1 MENSWGVL
9 GKPTPEKIAE
19 WQNMPYGQFK
29 NMVTDLKKK
38 SKGKTLSKYEIRIRK
53 IQSTVCAAYHTV
65 EAFTPD
71 LAIKEVQKLDKNLF
85 KWREPTNQPD
95 KYEYKVTRVE

>member
-1 MENSWGVL
+1 MSWGIL

-19 WQNMPYGQFK
+19 WQNMPYGEFK
-29 NMVTDLKKK
+29 TMVADLKKK

-71 LAIKEVQKLDKNLF
+71 IAVKEVQKIDKNLF
-85 KWREPTNQPD
+85 KWHEPANQSD
-95 KYEYKVTRVE
+95 KYEYQVVRIE

>member
-38 SKGKTLSKYEIRIRK
+38 SKGKTLSNYKVRIRK
-53 IQSTVCAAYHTV
+53 IESTVCAAYHTI

-85 KWREPTNQPD
+85 KWHEPANQSD
-95 KYEYKVTRVE
+95 KYEYQVVRIE

>member
-1 MENSWGVL
+1 MSWGIL

-19 WQNMPYGQFK
+19 WQNMPYGEFK
-29 NMVTDLKKK
+29 TMVADLKKK

-53 IQSTVCAAYHTV
+53 LQSTVCAAYHTV

-71 LAIKEVQKLDKNLF
+71 LAIKEVQTLDKNLF
-85 KWREPTNQPD
+85 KWHESANQSD
-95 KYEYKVTRVE
+95 KYEYQVVRIE